1 MAQQPLNQYKTFTG
15 IVSTTSQ
22 EVYRTKTGYT
32 SIVLYA
38 QVASVGSG
46 IGTVTFIHQREN
58 RSQIGIT
65 TTQTEILKD
74 GLVPPNDAIILL
86 DGRLVLERTAL
97 KTDSLRLVGIGTT
110 VPAGYQANQTPMKY
124 TISLLETLNQ

>member
-1 MAQQPLNQYKTFTG
+1 MALQPLNTYRTVTG
-15 IVSTTSQ
+15 IVSTT
-22 EVYRTKTGYT
+22 ETEIYRTKTGYT

-46 IGTVTFIHQREN
+46 IGTVTFYHQREN
-58 RSQIGIT
+58 RSQAGVT
-65 TTQTEILKD
+65 TSKTEIIKD
-74 GLVPPNDAIILL
+74 AIVPPNDALILL

-97 KTDSLRLVGIGTT
+97 RIDSIKLVGIGTT
-110 VPAGYQANQTPMKY
+110 VPVGFQTNQTPMKY